1 MRIFVFFCF
10 SSCFIPFRKFLVAVA
25 RNKSPQSKVFSYAYL
40 VIRKLS
46 FRRSL
51 FAFRFFEE
59 IGPR

>member
-10 SSCFIPFRKFLVAVA
+10 STCFIPFRKFLVAVA

-46 FRRSL
+46 FRR
-51 FAFRFFEE
+51 
-59 IGPR
+59 

>member
-25 RNKSPQSKVFSYAYL
+25 RNKSHLESKVFSYAYL

-46 FRRSL
+46 FRR
-51 FAFRFFEE
+51 
-59 IGPR
+59 